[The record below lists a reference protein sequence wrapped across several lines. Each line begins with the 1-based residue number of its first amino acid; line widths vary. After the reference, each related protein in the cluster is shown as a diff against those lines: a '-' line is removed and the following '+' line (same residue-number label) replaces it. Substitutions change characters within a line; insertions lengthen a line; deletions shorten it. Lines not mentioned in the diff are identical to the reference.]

1 MAISARPVSHYARL
15 SEHPGPWADPAAC
28 LTVRFP
34 ATACHACQEVCPVSV
49 LEVDSDGIRLA
60 EGCLRCGRCAAAC
73 PTHALSM
80 PGWQVTLPDDPPAV
94 LEVDCA
100 KVPDHLRAPGS
111 VQVPCLGGLSHSRLL
126 QWVNAHSRGQIA
138 LMDRGWCRGCDAGG
152 SEHPATETVA
162 QVNRWLAAVGV
173 PEDRHVRL
181 TPDPLPIRH
190 MAGEIPDP
198 SVRQTVSRRG
208 FLRQLAGQVAVA
220 AQGTDEH
227 LERTGEPAPVD
238 GSARIHPAERIAI
251 LARLSEAS
259 GDRAG
264 TLPADLFH
272 TASIDADR
280 CRHDTICARSCPTT
294 ALRVWHGGGDT
305 GVQFD
310 PSACKNICH
319 QCPARCGIDVYVT
332 TAGCTPSTARPDH
345 PISNGKLCPKGPL
358 GTYILYDPDRF
369 KGPMRRTNPQ
379 QGAQRGSGL
388 RADLLG
394 RGAGY
399 RGGAPERSARSRRV
413 APLRAALR
421 ARLGGLLRRPARNV
435 RQALRFAQRLHRPFL
450 DVLGRLIKAKQFTDG
465 NASYNAYDYRNANYL
480 LMFGASFLEAFRP
493 YNNNMQVWGYIR
505 GARARRPA

>member
-162 QVNRWLAAVGV
+162 RVNRWLAAVGV

-310 PSACKNICH
+310 PSACIG
-319 QCPARCGIDVYVT
+319 CGE
-332 TAGCTPSTARPDH
+332 CER
-345 PISNGKLCPKGPL
+345 LCPQQAIRVRPG
-358 GTYILYDPDRF
+358 DP
-369 KGPMRRTNPQ
+369 Q
-379 QGAQRGSGL
+379 
-388 RADLLG
+388 
-394 RGAGY
+394 
-399 RGGAPERSARSRRV
+399 ESAV
-413 APLRAALR
+413 APLTLSRHTQRVCGHCHSSFVAGDRQWSDEDLPICPACDKSQ
-421 ARLGGLLRRPARNV
+421 GLMASE
-435 RQALRFAQRLHRPFL
+435 FQRLF
-450 DVLGRLIKAKQFTDG
+450 GRRDAQADLQ
-465 NASYNAYDYRNANYL
+465 
-480 LMFGASFLEAFRP
+480 P
-493 YNNNMQVWGYIR
+493 QR
-505 GARARRPA
+505 GETSV